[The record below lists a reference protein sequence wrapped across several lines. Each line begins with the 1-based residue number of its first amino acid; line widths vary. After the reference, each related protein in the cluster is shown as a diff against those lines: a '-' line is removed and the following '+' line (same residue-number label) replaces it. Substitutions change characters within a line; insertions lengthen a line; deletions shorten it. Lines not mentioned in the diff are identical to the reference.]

1 MYAQCGV
8 PGRTREG
15 QDLRDGTTTLQRTPA
30 PGPVGTVEHSTLVQ
44 YAKNLLY
51 VGQAWDTARARYAGP
66 AIVDRAGKDFYEVF
80 SAVLPSLL
88 FALKGVVA
96 ATAVGAGIGAGA
108 GALAGG
114 VGAVPGAAAGAKAG
128 FAVGVWIL
136 KWLGVGFLV
145 VYVARN
151 LDEFGEKLKE
161 GVETA
166 WNSGGS
172 PPLIDRAARQ
182 MAEAV
187 GIFASLLLQALV
199 AYAAK
204 HGVAAA
210 SQRLSNS
217 RLGRGF
223 ARYLEGNR
231 AAQLKIRTAAYLDA
245 LGRSREQPLVHDRA
259 AVAVEFLE
267 RNFPQ
272 KDVLGYLRGIDFS
285 RPVEVVTLQPGM
297 TLVQYTGARIGNWF
311 SRPGFSVRNMGISE
325 AGRDRLI
332 FRVDKPT
339 QALRSRAAAT
349 TDSWTRGGRGDVKSP
364 VTQGGAGGNGP
375 KVRPAE
381 FVDGGAE
388 QYVIPNGAEQLNG
401 AVPLRPPRKQ

>member
-1 MYAQCGV
+1 MMYAQCGV

-15 QDLRDGTTTLQRTPA
+15 HDLRDGTTTLQRTPA
-30 PGPVGTVEHSTLVQ
+30 PGPVGAVEHSTLVQ

-66 AIVDRAGKDFYEVF
+66 AIVERTEKDFHEAF
-80 SAVLPSLL
+80 AAVLPSLL

-96 ATAVGAGIGAGA
+96 STAVGAGIGAGI

-114 VGAVPGAAAGAKAG
+114 VGAVPGAAAGGKVG

-145 VYVARN
+145 VYVANN
-151 LDEFGEKLKE
+151 LDEFGDKLKE

-172 PPLIDRAARQ
+172 PPQIDRAAGQ

-204 HGVAAA
+204 HGIAAA
-210 SQRLSNS
+210 SQRLSSS
-217 RLGRGF
+217 RLGKGF
-223 ARYLEGNR
+223 TRYLEGNR
-231 AAQLKIRTAAYLDA
+231 AAQLKIKTAAYLDA
-245 LGRSREQPLVHDRA
+245 LGRSREPPLVHERA
-259 AVAVEFLE
+259 GVAVEFLLKHFPE
-267 RNFPQ
+267 R
-272 KDVLGYLRGIDFS
+272 DVLGYLRGIDFS
-285 RPVEVVTLQPGM
+285 KPVEVVTLQPGM

-311 SRPGFSVRNMGISE
+311 SRPGFSPRNMGISE
-325 AGRDRLI
+325 AGRDRLV
-332 FRVDKPT
+332 FRTDRPIEV
-339 QALRSRAAAT
+339 LRSRAAAT
-349 TDSWTRGGRGDVKSP
+349 TDSWTRGGRADVKSP
-364 VTQGGAGGNGP
+364 AQGAGAGDP

-381 FVDGGAE
+381 YVDGGAE
-388 QYVIPNGAEQLNG
+388 QYVIPNGAERLNG